1 MDGLFGGLAQL
12 GERLAGSQ
20 KVAGS
25 SPVSST
31 RQAVGPTQ
39 DGFAFSQ
46 FCPSCMLPDYG
57 LLAPRCNWLRSN
69 SLTRLLTA
77 TSIDSSF
84 IKNDLAGSVR
94 RLLDSHRESVQCSLP
109 LLKLLPSMVD
119 FQQYRLK
126 RFLIAILLGMLMV
139 EQAAAAPNWWD
150 RLWGEDSNALKDD
163 AELTEV
169 CQLTDEQG
177 PWMIMA
183 LAFRGP
189 SAIDDASQT
198 VRELRQKHK
207 LAAYIHQKTYDFSD
221 SFVGRGVDR
230 FGNPRR
236 MRHQQN
242 TSFEEVAI
250 LIGNYASVDDPQ
262 AQRDLNKIKSLTL
275 NSIQKE
281 DKKKSRSFAELR
293 RIHNEILKK
302 ENANPGG
309 VMKLAFI
316 TTNPILPE
324 EYFRPQG
331 VDRFVAQLNDNIEH
345 SLLECPREFTVKVA
359 TFTGLAAVHPKH
371 IEEIETKGMKSSRLE
386 KGAIKAHRLTIALR
400 AKGYEAYQ
408 FHDRKQSIVTVGSF
422 AQPEKVDQEGRFVYT
437 SEVQDLLQRFSA
449 KRQGS
454 ISGVQ
459 HPGLQTGILPETLL
473 GIPFDI
479 QPVLIPVP
487 QRSVSSD
494 FAQRSFSAP

>member
-1 MDGLFGGLAQL
+1 MF
-12 GERLAGSQ
+12 
-20 KVAGS
+20 
-25 SPVSST
+25 
-31 RQAVGPTQ
+31 
-39 DGFAFSQ
+39 
-46 FCPSCMLPDYG
+46 
-57 LLAPRCNWLRSN
+57 
-69 SLTRLLTA
+69 
-77 TSIDSSF
+77 DS
-84 IKNDLAGSVR
+84 
-94 RLLDSHRESVQCSLP
+94 
-109 LLKLLPSMVD
+109 
-119 FQQYRLK
+119 QQYHPK
-126 RFLIAILLGMLMV
+126 RFLIAILLGILLAK
-139 EQAAAAPNWWD
+139 QAPAAPSWWD
-150 RLWGEDSNALKDD
+150 SFWSEESSAQKDD
-163 AELTEV
+163 SDSSAAHR
-169 CQLTDEQG
+169 LTDEQG

-183 LAFRGP
+183 LSFRGAT
-189 SAIDDASQT
+189 AIEDATQT
-198 VRELRQKHK
+198 VKELRQKHK
-207 LAAYIHQKTYDFSD
+207 LTAYLHQETYDFSD

-242 TSFEEVAI
+242 SSFEEVAI
-250 LIGNYASVDDPQ
+250 LIGNYSSVDDPN
-262 AQRDLNKIKSLTL
+262 AQRDLKKIKKLNLKSLQ
-275 NSIQKE
+275 SE

-293 RIHNEILKK
+293 RVHNEILKK
-302 ENANPGG
+302 DKSNPGG

-331 VDRFVAQLNDNIEH
+331 VDRFVAQLNEDIEH
-345 SLLECPREFTVKVA
+345 SLLECPGELTVKVA

-371 IEEIETKGMKSSRLE
+371 IKEIETKGIQSSRLE

-422 AQPEKVDQEGRFVYT
+422 SKPEKMSQGRPGAHSAEIQELV
-437 SEVQDLLQRFSA
+437 QRFCA
-449 KRQGS
+449 KRQGAS
-454 ISGVQ
+454 NELQ

-494 FAQRSFSAP
+494 FAQRSFSTP